1 MKINYRP
8 EIDGLRAIAVSA
20 VIFYHARIIIQG
32 YQPFRGGF
40 IGVDIF
46 FVISGYLITSII
58 LRELIDT
65 GTFSFRYFYERRIRR
80 ILPALLSVMLFSL
93 PIAWFY
99 KLPFNLVEYSK
110 SIIYSLGFSSNFFFH
125 FAGQQYGNEDGLTK
139 PFLHT
144 WSLSVEEQFYIIF
157 PIFLF
162 FIFRYQKKNLIN
174 FLFIF
179 LILSLFL
186 AQLGSKNFSSL
197 NFYYLPSRGWE
208 ILAGSILAYYE
219 IKFNGRSK
227 NRLLNNTMPIIG
239 LIMIF
244 YSFLFFNKELNH
256 PSLITLIP
264 IIGTCLI
271 IWFADKNEIITIIL
285 SSKLFVGVGLISY
298 SLYLWHY
305 PIFAYVK
312 YINLLEHSDI
322 FLRLLIGFFIV
333 LISVASYY
341 FIERPFRNKSYKFKK
356 LIKIIITMIVL
367 IFSINSIIIY
377 NDGFKNRFSEIYL
390 KNNFFRSELSDE
402 SLKYVEKYK
411 NKEFVS
417 KNKEKILIVGDSH
430 SIDLFNS
437 FIQNKQLF
445 KQFEFL
451 RYNLSLS
458 KKFNKDEFK
467 NFSESKVYSQADT
480 ILISDYFS
488 DTESFLLLEDFLKTF
503 NAKKKIILTSNNTL
517 YRDKLL
523 YKKYSNLTLFDYFL
537 IKDKNLIKHIDDN
550 LSEVEISL
558 INKYYFNNRRVGE
571 INLINN
577 RLKEISKDYDIKIL
591 LKEDFQCNV
600 KEKLCYGST
609 GNGFKIYYDYA
620 HFTLEGAKFL
630 GKKIHE
636 LNWFKTN

>member
-1 MKINYRP
+1 
-8 EIDGLRAIAVSA
+8 
-20 VIFYHARIIIQG
+20 
-32 YQPFRGGF
+32 
-40 IGVDIF
+40 
-46 FVISGYLITSII
+46 
-58 LRELIDT
+58 
-65 GTFSFRYFYERRIRR
+65 
-80 ILPALLSVMLFSL
+80 
-93 PIAWFY
+93 
-99 KLPFNLVEYSK
+99 
-110 SIIYSLGFSSNFFFH
+110 
-125 FAGQQYGNEDGLTK
+125 
-139 PFLHT
+139 
-144 WSLSVEEQFYIIF
+144 
-157 PIFLF
+157 
-162 FIFRYQKKNLIN
+162 
-174 FLFIF
+174 
-179 LILSLFL
+179 
-186 AQLGSKNFSSL
+186 
-197 NFYYLPSRGWE
+197 
-208 ILAGSILAYYE
+208 
-219 IKFNGRSK
+219 
-227 NRLLNNTMPIIG
+227 
-239 LIMIF
+239 
-244 YSFLFFNKELNH
+244 
-256 PSLITLIP
+256 
-264 IIGTCLI
+264 
-271 IWFADKNEIITIIL
+271 
-285 SSKLFVGVGLISY
+285 
-298 SLYLWHY
+298 
-305 PIFAYVK
+305 
-312 YINLLEHSDI
+312 
-322 FLRLLIGFFIV
+322 
-333 LISVASYY
+333 
-341 FIERPFRNKSYKFKK
+341 
-356 LIKIIITMIVL
+356 MIVL